1 MSGETLGK
9 ASNHLAVS
17 EVLVLHGH
25 FSNAIMLVRVAIF
38 GKKCTC
44 ERTQRSCLEH
54 GWVDQECPVSQ
65 LVTVEDNLVFTVW
78 GDQQINNIHTFTN
91 GLCNAV
97 VSDTTFYAD
106 RGLPLGQYENI
117 PMVLDRVVKV
127 LTKMPKCKGTKKHVF
142 VSNALHA
149 VIFKCN

>member
-1 MSGETLGK
+1 MNGTTQSTF
-9 ASNHLAVS
+9 VS
-17 EVLVLHGH
+17 WPHEKNIVLYDDMPSEAKH
-25 FSNAIMLVRVAIF
+25 I
-38 GKKCTC
+38 C
-44 ERTQRSCLEH
+44 
-54 GWVDQECPVSQ
+54 
-65 LVTVEDNLVFTVW
+65 
-78 GDQQINNIHTFTN
+78 INNIHTVTN

-106 RGLPLGQYENI
+106 GGLPLGQYENI

-127 LTKMPKCKGTKKHVF
+127 LTKMPKCKGTKKHMF